1 MLLPSGPS
9 IKLYSTVVKGTP
21 MERTID
27 NNTTVSGSEATRAL
41 AVVVTRSRPHEL
53 FPHVLEGWRIDLTTC
68 IALLEHLER

>member
-1 MLLPSGPS
+1 
-9 IKLYSTVVKGTP
+9 

-53 FPHVLEGWRIDLTTC
+53 FAHVLEGWRIDLTTC